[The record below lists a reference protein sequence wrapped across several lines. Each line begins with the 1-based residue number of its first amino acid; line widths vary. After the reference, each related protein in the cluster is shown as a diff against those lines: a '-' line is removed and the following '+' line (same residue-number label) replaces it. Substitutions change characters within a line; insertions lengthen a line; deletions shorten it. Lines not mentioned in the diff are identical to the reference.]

1 MAGGLIIGIAEELS
15 TGFVS
20 TAYKPAVAFI
30 IMILVLLIRPEGVFG
45 VSKRW
50 I

>member
-1 MAGGLIIGIAEELS
+1 LIIGIAQEAS
-15 TGFVS
+15 TGFIS

-30 IMILVLLIRPEGVFG
+30 IMILVLLIRPQGIFG
-45 VSKRW
+45 GSKRW